1 MFVRSFVVL
10 VSLTFGAS
18 AFAQLNNLDEALR
31 TTPITTQKIADDF
44 YVLFGVGGN
53 IIASI
58 GANGVLIV
66 DDQFPQMVPKYK
78 ATIGELGGGAINFAI
93 NTHWHFDHA
102 DGNQALGPEG
112 TWLVAQENSRQM
124 MTKNNKINLV
134 SQVRDQPAYSETA
147 LPVVT
152 YDQSMRFHFNG
163 ERIDLLHFGP
173 AHTTGDTAVIFRGH
187 NVVHMGDV
195 YNNAGYPFI
204 DADNGGSLNGVIE
217 FCSKVLQ
224 QLDQNAVVVPGHGPV
239 AVYKDLADYV
249 AMLSTIRD
257 RMTAL
262 IRSGATLQQVVAAQP
277 TAEWD
282 EAKGDPA
289 NFLNR
294 AYSSLSARESIGGSF
309 SCTSALGEV

>member
-1 MFVRSFVVL
+1 MKMLIRSLLALLPF
-10 VSLTFGAS
+10 TGAAS
-18 AFAQLNNLDEALR
+18 AFAQLDNLDEALR
-31 TTPITTQKIADDF
+31 TTPITTQKLADDF
-44 YVLFGVGGN
+44 HVLFGVGGN

-78 ATIGELGGGAINFAI
+78 ATIGSLGGGAINFAI

-102 DGNQALGPEG
+102 DGNQTLGPEG
-112 TWLVAQENSRQM
+112 TWLVAHENSRQM
-124 MTKNNKINLV
+124 LTKNNKINLV
-134 SQVRDQPAYSETA
+134 SQVRDQPAYAETA
-147 LPVVT
+147 LPVLA

-187 NVVHMGDV
+187 NVVHLGDV

-204 DADNGGSLNGVIE
+204 DADNGGSLSGVIE
-217 FCSKVLQ
+217 FCTKVLEQ
-224 QLDQNAVVVPGHGPV
+224 INENTVVVPGHGPV
-239 AVYKDLADYV
+239 AAYRDLADYV

-262 IRSGATLQQVVAAQP
+262 IRSGATLQQVIASQP

-294 AYSSLSARESIGGSF
+294 AYTSLTR
-309 SCTSALGEV
+309 